1 MTNHQIPQELLD
13 AVQALTARW
22 RNAVLAHADAMYEA
36 KFGCK
41 PTGADQA
48 DYDDLVRLA
57 LAEDDRVQNAPPVL
71 KGDARK
77 MRRKHRKIVRIQ
89 QA

>member
-1 MTNHQIPQELLD
+1 M
-13 AVQALTARW
+13 
-22 RNAVLAHADAMYEA
+22 AHADQMYEA
-36 KFGCK
+36 KFGVK
-41 PTGADQA
+41 PLADTVE
-48 DYDDLVRLA
+48 YDKLVRLA
-57 LAEDDRVQNAPPVL
+57 LDEDDRVQVAPPVL